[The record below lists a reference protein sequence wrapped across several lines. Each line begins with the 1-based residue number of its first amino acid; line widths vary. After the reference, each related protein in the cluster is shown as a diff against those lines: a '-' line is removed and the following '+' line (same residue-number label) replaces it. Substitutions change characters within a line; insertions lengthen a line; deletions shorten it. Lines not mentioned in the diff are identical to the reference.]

1 MNSSEMFQVLTVLR
15 TNLSMR
21 RDVALTGIFAKLCT
35 MELAACGSQDNFH
48 AFFPQGAA
56 RMHTGPEVA
65 GCRSSSNW
73 LNSLF
78 YIYMFKFFLSYNL
91 SALGMFQALHC
102 IAGLSLSPSPTSR
115 IEKRWEMSQ
124 SCPKVV
130 LRRKKSI
137 CAIKNIQQ
145 VLRKAAML
153 KGSSVYVTEDLSR
166 WMLDLVFVQIHK

>member
-35 MELAACGSQDNFH
+35 MELAACGSQDNVH

-115 IEKRWEMSQ
+115 IEKR
-124 SCPKVV
+124 
-130 LRRKKSI
+130 
-137 CAIKNIQQ
+137 
-145 VLRKAAML
+145 
-153 KGSSVYVTEDLSR
+153 
-166 WMLDLVFVQIHK
+166 

>member
-78 YIYMFKFFLSYNL
+78 YIYMFKFFPVIQSELS
-91 SALGMFQALHC
+91 
-102 IAGLSLSPSPTSR
+102 T
-115 IEKRWEMSQ
+115 
-124 SCPKVV
+124 
-130 LRRKKSI
+130 
-137 CAIKNIQQ
+137 
-145 VLRKAAML
+145 
-153 KGSSVYVTEDLSR
+153 
-166 WMLDLVFVQIHK
+166 

>member
-102 IAGLSLSPSPTSR
+102 RPVVVTFSDFKDREEVRNVSVLPKSGFAKKKKYLCDQKHSTGV
-115 IEKRWEMSQ
+115 EK
-124 SCPKVV
+124 SCNAEGKQCLCDWGPF
-130 LRRKKSI
+130 
-137 CAIKNIQQ
+137 Q
-145 VLRKAAML
+145 VNVRS
-153 KGSSVYVTEDLSR
+153 GFCSNT
-166 WMLDLVFVQIHK
+166 